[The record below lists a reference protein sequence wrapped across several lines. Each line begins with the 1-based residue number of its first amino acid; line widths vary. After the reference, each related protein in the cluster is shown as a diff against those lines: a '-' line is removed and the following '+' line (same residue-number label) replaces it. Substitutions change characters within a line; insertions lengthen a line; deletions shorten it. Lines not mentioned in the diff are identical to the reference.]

1 MIDIPFSYYLKFN
14 ESTKVEGT
22 VDEGY
27 ISLNLYEVAETI
39 GGPVISSNYGIEF
52 YYSKD
57 NLWYVENMFE
67 FNIIVD
73 DSINEMGLDDLFENN
88 TIEISNSVFLNL
100 RAKFFSIIEDG
111 TCVGE
116 DGNEEDYKRVHESI
130 HCLKNYIKRIGLI
143 K

>member
-1 MIDIPFSYYLKFN
+1 MIDIPFSYYLNFE
-14 ESTKVEGT
+14 EST

-27 ISLNLYEVAETI
+27 ISLDLYEVAETI
-39 GGPVISSNYGIEF
+39 DGPVISSNYGIVF

-57 NLWYVENMFE
+57 KLWYVDNIFE
-67 FNIIVD
+67 LNIIVD
-73 DSINEMGLDDLFENN
+73 DSINEIGLDDLFENN
-88 TIEISNSVFLNL
+88 TIEISNSVYLNL

-111 TCVGE
+111 ACVGE
-116 DGNEEDYKRVHESI
+116 EGSEEDYKRVHESI

>member
-1 MIDIPFSYYLKFN
+1 MIDIPFSYYLNFK
-14 ESTKVEGT
+14 ESTKVEG
-22 VDEGY
+22 Y
-27 ISLNLYEVAETI
+27 ISLDLYEVAETI
-39 GGPVISSNYGIEF
+39 DGPVISSNYGIVF

-57 NLWYVENMFE
+57 KLWYVENIFE

-73 DSINEMGLDDLFENN
+73 DSINEIGLNDLFENN
-88 TIEISNSVFLNL
+88 TIEISNSVYLNL

-111 TCVGE
+111 ACVGE
-116 DGNEEDYKRVHESI
+116 EGSEEDYKRVYESI